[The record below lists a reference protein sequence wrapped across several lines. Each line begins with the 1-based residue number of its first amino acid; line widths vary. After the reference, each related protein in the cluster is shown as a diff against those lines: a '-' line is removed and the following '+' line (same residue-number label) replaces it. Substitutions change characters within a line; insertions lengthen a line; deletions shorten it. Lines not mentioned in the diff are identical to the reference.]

1 LKKFVLSINQNPAM
15 SATQFPVRFLFRQRP
30 VTAFV
35 TVRPVGYDLSF
46 RIRYQDDF
54 IKNYL
59 PGGTAVLTLT
69 NGVEKPLQLDE
80 EAEQLILA
88 TTEAITEHIHF
99 AA

>member
-1 LKKFVLSINQNPAM
+1 M
-15 SATQFPVRFLFRQRP
+15 TATQFPVHFIFRQQP

-35 TVRPVGYDLSF
+35 SVRPVGYDLSF
-46 RIRYQDDF
+46 RIRYQDEFVKD
-54 IKNYL
+54 YL
-59 PGGTAVLTLT
+59 PGGTAVLSLT

>member
-1 LKKFVLSINQNPAM
+1 MTAS
-15 SATQFPVRFLFRQRP
+15 QFPVHFIFRKKP

-35 TVRPVGYDLSF
+35 SVRPVGYDLSF

-54 IKNYL
+54 VKNYL
-59 PGGTAVLTLT
+59 PGGTAVVSLT
-69 NGVEKPLQLDE
+69 NGVEKPQQLDD